1 MKLQEYQAKRMLREH
16 GMPVPPGSTAC
27 TPGEV
32 VRIAAEVGYPVAL
45 KAQVRVAGRGKA
57 GGIRFAADEEE
68 ARSIAGM
75 LLGAQ
80 ISGVTVEKILV
91 EARARMDRELYFGIV
106 FDRDLPGYAL
116 LLSDEGG
123 VDVEE
128 TAAHDPGKVM
138 KVCSDECGVIQDDRV
153 LSKLQGVGLL
163 PAFIDPFMALFR
175 GFFDLAMAKDLTLL
189 EINPLGLGQDGQFV
203 IADAKIIA
211 DDNALFRHE
220 DLRAFEAEDPES
232 PVEVQARAHGL
243 SYVKLGGSVGC
254 IVNGAGLAMAT
265 MDAIRH
271 YGGCPANF
279 LDVGGSSSPEKTTHA
294 MNLIVSDPSVKSILI
309 NIFGGITR
317 CDDVARG
324 LLAAAKSVGP
334 TQLCCVRL
342 SGTNEDAARRILD
355 EAGISSATTMEEAV
369 RRAVEAAR
377 GEATGKARDD

>member
-1 MKLQEYQAKRMLREH
+1 MKLQEYQAKQMLREH
-16 GMPVPPGSTAC
+16 GMPVPPGSAAR
-27 TPGEV
+27 TPGEAV
-32 VRIAAEVGYPVAL
+32 KIAAEVGYPVAL

-57 GGIRFAADEEE
+57 GGIRFAADEGE
-68 ARSIAGM
+68 ARSIAGA
-75 LLGAQ
+75 LLGAETK
-80 ISGVTVEKILV
+80 GVAVERILV
-91 EARARMDRELYFGIV
+91 EAKARMDRELYLSIV

-123 VDVEE
+123 IDIEE
-128 TAAHDPGKVM
+128 TAAHNPEKVI
-138 KVCSDECGVIQDDRV
+138 KVHSDESGLIQGDRV
-153 LSKLQGVGLL
+153 RSKLHELDL
-163 PAFIDPFMALFR
+163 PPAVIAPFMSLFQ
-175 GFFDLAMAKDLTLL
+175 GLFDLAMAKDLTML
-189 EINPLGLGQDGQFV
+189 EINPLGLGHDGRFV
-203 IADAKIIA
+203 IADAKVIA

-220 DLRAFEAEDPES
+220 DLREFEAEDPES

-243 SYVKLGGSVGC
+243 SYVKLEGSVGC

-279 LDVGGSSSPEKTTHA
+279 LDVGGSSSPEKTTYA
-294 MNLIVSDPSVKSILI
+294 MNLIVSDPNVKTILI
-309 NIFGGITR
+309 NIYGGITR

-324 LLAAAKSVGP
+324 LVTATRSLEP
-334 TQLCCVRL
+334 TQPCCIRL

-377 GEATGKARDD
+377 GDATEKVLND

>member
-1 MKLQEYQAKRMLREH
+1 
-16 GMPVPPGSTAC
+16 
-27 TPGEV
+27 
-32 VRIAAEVGYPVAL
+32 
-45 KAQVRVAGRGKA
+45 
-57 GGIRFAADEEE
+57 
-68 ARSIAGM
+68 
-75 LLGAQ
+75 
-80 ISGVTVEKILV
+80 
-91 EARARMDRELYFGIV
+91 
-106 FDRDLPGYAL
+106 L

-138 KVCSDECGVIQDDRV
+138 KVCSDESGVIQDDRV
-153 LSKLQGVGLL
+153 LSKLQGVDL
-163 PAFIDPFMALFR
+163 PPALIDPFMGLFR

-189 EINPLGLGQDGQFV
+189 EINPLGLGHDGQFV

-243 SYVKLGGSVGC
+243 SYVKLEGSVGC

-294 MNLIVSDPSVKSILI
+294 MNLIVSDPNVKSILI
-309 NIFGGITR
+309 NIYGGITR

-334 TQLCCVRL
+334 TQPCCIRL

-369 RRAVEAAR
+369 RRAVGAAR
-377 GEATGKARDD
+377 GDATGKVRND